1 MSNLFKID
9 KVGDIYIQ
17 QGELSK
23 RNETT
28 IEQFSRELE
37 LEYIEMLVLSAIVAS
52 YQRDNHQSFRSLI
65 KLFPAE
71 EFGYGM
77 DEILTKL
84 KQLDYVE
91 KSNSGNTRKGDLYPT
106 QNLLGYLSTG
116 NQSFILTSKL
126 TPVEL
131 LINICM
137 DLFVEKGA
145 RNFSNP
151 ISILLAYSENPL
163 IRWLSR
169 ISPDVNEQC
178 VVLLTLG
185 YQLQNNKPM
194 PLEDALNILSDQPLR
209 KKQLELLWK
218 QKDAL
223 LFNPKT
229 IQRNSINSKEIEL
242 TPFFLKKWIPGYLI
256 QNKEQEEINS
266 QFCRVYTPSSISK
279 VKLIYNSEF
288 EKEMNRILDN
298 LSDSGYGA
306 YTSRLEQQNLPN
318 NLSVMLYGKPGTG
331 KTELVRQMARL
342 TGRHLIIIDLS
353 KVKNFFWGE
362 SEKNI
367 SRIFNDIQNMKKQ
380 LLKEPIVLF
389 NEADGF
395 FHQRGAGSSNMGST
409 EIAITTLFLNE
420 LEQFEGIVFAT
431 SNHTQTMDEAFE
443 RRWTI
448 KLEVPH
454 PDARVRTQ
462 ILYKKL
468 KGMVSFRA
476 ADILANKYNF
486 SPAQIDNVKKKL
498 LLLDQEHI
506 NTDLIEKYLIQE
518 ISGWNGERKSIGF
531 NTK

>member
-28 IEQFSRELE
+28 IEQFSRDLD
-37 LEYIEMLVLSAIVAS
+37 LDCIEMLVLSAIMAS
-52 YQRDNHQSFRSLI
+52 HLRDNHQSFRSLL
-65 KLFPAE
+65 KLFPEE
-71 EFGYGM
+71 EFGNGM
-77 DEILTKL
+77 NEILNKL
-84 KQLDYVE
+84 KQLGYVE
-91 KSNSGNTRKGDLYPT
+91 KNNPGNARKGDLYPT
-106 QNLLGYLSTG
+106 QNLIGYLRTG
-116 NQSFILTSKL
+116 NQSFLLSSKL
-126 TPVEL
+126 TPVEQ

-137 DLFVEKGA
+137 EWFADRGA
-145 RNFSNP
+145 RNYPNP
-151 ISILLAYSENPL
+151 LSSLLAYGENPL

-169 ISPDVNEQC
+169 ITSDVNEQC
-178 VVLLTLG
+178 VVLLTMG
-185 YQLQNNKPM
+185 YQLQNEIPM
-194 PLEDALNILSDQPLR
+194 PLEEALNILSDEPLR

-218 QKDAL
+218 QEDAL

-229 IQRNSINSKEIEL
+229 IQRSSINSKEIEL
-242 TPFFLKKWIPGYLI
+242 TPFFLKKWIPSYLI
-256 QNKEQEEINS
+256 QNKEQAEINS
-266 QFCRVYTPSSISK
+266 QFCKVYTPSSIPE

-298 LSDSGYGA
+298 LSDSGYDA

-342 TGRHLIIIDLS
+342 TGRHLIMVDLS

-476 ADILANKYNF
+476 AEILANKYNF

-518 ISGWNGERKSIGF
+518 ISGWNSERKSIGF